1 MLTGFVIFGAI
12 IAVVLLTS
20 LFKNV
25 EMGAKAKNLIAVV
38 VSSVAGVLTDL
49 SGRNFDFG
57 SYAAADIMGT
67 ALIIYGASQLVYTFI
82 MKGSTLDAKL
92 EEVGSVVE
100 ESVPMEEYD
109 VSEGL

>member
-12 IAVVLLTS
+12 LAVVFLTS

-25 EMGAKAKNLIAVV
+25 EMTARVKNLIAVA

-67 ALIIYGASQLVYTFI
+67 ALIIYGASQLVYNFI
-82 MKGSTLDAKL
+82 MKGTKADAKL
-92 EEVGSVVE
+92 EEIGSVVE
-100 ESVPMEEYD
+100 EPLPEPVMDEE
-109 VSEGL
+109 EGL